1 MAKLISKTYGEAL
14 FELAVEEE
22 KTDAMLEE
30 IEGIKQILLEN
41 QDYLKFLTHPRI
53 SVEEKVTTTENIF
66 AGKIDKQLIGFLG
79 IIINKGRC
87 DSLMEILQY
96 FLDRVKEFK
105 GIGVAYVT
113 TPYELKEDKKEAI
126 CKKLLAT
133 TSYKEMEM
141 HYDVKEELLGGM
153 QIRIGD
159 RVVDSSIQT
168 KLNQLQRDLLKVQV

>member
-53 SVEEKVTTTENIF
+53 SVEEKVATTENIF

-168 KLNQLQRDLLKVQV
+168 KLNQLQKDLLKLQI

>member
-105 GIGVAYVT
+105 GKQI
-113 TPYELKEDKKEAI
+113 
-126 CKKLLAT
+126 
-133 TSYKEMEM
+133 
-141 HYDVKEELLGGM
+141 LGPW
-153 QIRIGD
+153 I
-159 RVVDSSIQT
+159 
-168 KLNQLQRDLLKVQV
+168 